1 MEKVQIIQEIATVP
15 EDISGDVISW
25 IANFI
30 DNEVKNKRNWV
41 DNEVIKVD
49 SVSIVYGDDKFQ
61 FPPAHSGEEF
71 RGFVKR
77 LELFSRLK

>member
-1 MEKVQIIQEIATVP
+1 MEKVHIIQEIATVP

-61 FPPAHSGEEF
+61 FPPAQSGEEF